1 MVSNEDASY
10 TSIGIVIAIIGN
22 ILISLALNIQKV
34 AHKHLHRASN
44 SPPALSRH
52 ASAPDSHDFLES
64 RPLLPRTASS
74 PGPEQSYGATRS
86 KRLFNMPRI
95 RFIQKQPAPTLE
107 TPPLSPQSTHEDLE
121 HDRDDDELDERAQA
135 AESDYLRSK
144 LWWFGFLLMNVGE
157 IGNFLRS
164 GPRTLVACS

>member
-1 MVSNEDASY
+1 
-10 TSIGIVIAIIGN
+10 
-22 ILISLALNIQKV
+22 
-34 AHKHLHRASN
+34 
-44 SPPALSRH
+44 
-52 ASAPDSHDFLES
+52 
-64 RPLLPRTASS
+64 
-74 PGPEQSYGATRS
+74 
-86 KRLFNMPRI
+86 MPRI